1 MMFDEMDCRAVLTA
15 FQPAGFSGSDVTS
28 GSTFHNEEAVCE
40 QALMH
45 HSREV
50 GIRHLCQRV
59 RLQAGAGHSLEEL
72 DLDLQAMTRLR
83 FFVPLRAL
91 GMRAVLLVGGSRFMS
106 CRRSMRRTDGH
117 GELVSA

>member
-45 HSREV
+45 HGREV
-50 GIRHLCQRV
+50 GIV
-59 RLQAGAGHSLEEL
+59 
-72 DLDLQAMTRLR
+72 DLQAMTRLR
-83 FFVPLRAL
+83 FFVPLPAL
-91 GMRAVLLVGGSRFMS
+91 GMRAVLLLAGSGSCRVGGV
-106 CRRSMRRTDGH
+106 CDAPTAI
-117 GELVSA
+117 VSW